1 MYFDNLLYFC
11 TMLKKALY
19 ILLIVGI
26 LIFSYSCKS
35 YNKTLKSANNELK
48 YETGIDLYENGDFNK
63 ALQFFD
69 VLRAVYRGTDR
80 GETLAYYTANCYFQL
95 KNYEIASHYYKQYAQ
110 MYPMAEKAEEA
121 SFLSAY
127 CNYLASPRPTLDQSN
142 TFLALKEL
150 QLYIDMY
157 PKSTRVD
164 EANKLMDDL
173 RKKLEVKNYNI
184 GKLYYRME
192 DFQAAITSFQN
203 LLEDYPDTEFKE
215 EVLYYIAKAYYVYA
229 EKSVYSKK
237 EERYEKTVEAYNN
250 LLFLYPE
257 SEYLKEVESI
267 NENARNKLSN

>member
-1 MYFDNLLYFC
+1 MF
-11 TMLKKALY
+11 KKALY
-19 ILLIVGI
+19 TLLVVGT

-80 GETLAYYTANCYFQL
+80 GQELAYYTANCYFQL

-110 MYPMAEKAEEA
+110 MYPMSDKAEEA

-150 QLYIDMY
+150 QLFIDMY
-157 PKSTRVD
+157 PKSSKVD

-173 RKKLEVKNYNI
+173 RNKLEIKNYNI

-203 LLEDYPDTEFKE
+203 LLEDFPDTEYKE
-215 EVLYYIAKAYYVYA
+215 EILYYITKAYFVYA
-229 EKSVYSKK
+229 EKSIYTKK
-237 EERYEKTVEAYNN
+237 LERYEKTIEAYNN

-257 SEYLKEVESI
+257 SEYLREVESI
-267 NENARNKLSN
+267 NENAREKLKN

>member
-1 MYFDNLLYFC
+1 
-11 TMLKKALY
+11 MLKKALF
-19 ILLIVGI
+19 ILLMVGI
-26 LIFSYSCKS
+26 LAFSYSCKS

-48 YETGIDLYENGDFNK
+48 YNTGIDLYENGDFNK

-69 VLRAVYRGTDR
+69 VLRAVYRGTER
-80 GETLAYYTANCYFQL
+80 GEKISYYTANCYFQM

-110 MYPMAEKAEEA
+110 TYPMSDKAEES
-121 SFLSAY
+121 SFLAAY
-127 CNYLASPRPTLDQSN
+127 CNYLASPRPSLDQSN

-157 PKSTRVD
+157 PKSTRVE

-173 RKKLEVKNYNI
+173 RKKLEIKNYNI

-203 LLEDYPDTEFKE
+203 LLDDYPDTEFKE
-215 EVLYYIAKAYYVYA
+215 EVLFYITKAYYVYA
-229 EKSVYSKK
+229 QKSVYSKK
-237 EERYEKTVEAYNN
+237 QERYEKTVEAYNN

-257 SEYLKEVESI
+257 SEYIKEVESI
-267 NENARNKLSN
+267 NENAKSKLYN